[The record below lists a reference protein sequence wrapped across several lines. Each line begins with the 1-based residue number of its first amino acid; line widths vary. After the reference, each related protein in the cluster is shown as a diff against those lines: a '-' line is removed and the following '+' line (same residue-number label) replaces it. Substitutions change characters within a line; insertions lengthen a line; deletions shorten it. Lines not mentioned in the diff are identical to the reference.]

1 MGLFR
6 GRADRNS
13 LISSLS
19 CITNA
24 TMISGTEQMKGSEIN
39 HSNLKLIVIVFC
51 LIAAG
56 IISIPA
62 TMAQGNLILLK
73 KRIVFE
79 GQRNTEILEYGNIG
93 EDTATYVVS
102 LIHLRMNEDGTV
114 EKITAPDSGELFAD
128 DYVRYFPHSMVIAP
142 KESQTMKIQLVN
154 TENLRPGEYRSYL
167 YFRAKAKNSE
177 IIEKAPDIPGNV
189 SVSLTPEF
197 GIAIPV
203 IIRMGTPAVTAQITD
218 LSLEKQS
225 DSSRSLRFSI
235 RREGNFSV
243 YGHIT
248 VTHIA
253 ANGKKTE
260 VAKVQGVAVYAPGQ
274 LRRCMMVLKNQPKID
289 YHTGKLLVSYT
300 KPEEEESQILAESFL
315 NLDGH

>member
-1 MGLFR
+1 M
-6 GRADRNS
+6 
-13 LISSLS
+13 
-19 CITNA
+19 
-24 TMISGTEQMKGSEIN
+24 SGTEHMKGSEMN
-39 HSNLKLIVIVFC
+39 HSNLKLIVIVLC
-51 LIAAG
+51 LITAG

-154 TENLRPGEYRSYL
+154 TENLKPGEYRSYL
-167 YFRAKAKNSE
+167 YFRARTKINE
-177 IIEKAPDIPGNV
+177 LTEHAPEIPGNV
-189 SVSLTPEF
+189 TVSLTPEF

-203 IIRMGTPAVTAQITD
+203 IIRTGTPAVTVRVTD
-218 LSLEKQS
+218 LSLEKQPDLS
-225 DSSRSLRFSI
+225 HTLRFTLQ
-235 RREGNFSV
+235 REGNFST

-253 ANGKKTE
+253 ADGRKTE
-260 VAKVQGVAVYAPGQ
+260 VGKVQGVAVYTPG
-274 LRRCMMVLKNQPKID
+274 LVRRCMIVLKNEPGVD
-289 YHTGKLLVSYT
+289 YQKGKLLISYT
-300 KPEEEESQILAESFL
+300 KPEAEERQILAESSL
-315 NLDGH
+315 SLDNH